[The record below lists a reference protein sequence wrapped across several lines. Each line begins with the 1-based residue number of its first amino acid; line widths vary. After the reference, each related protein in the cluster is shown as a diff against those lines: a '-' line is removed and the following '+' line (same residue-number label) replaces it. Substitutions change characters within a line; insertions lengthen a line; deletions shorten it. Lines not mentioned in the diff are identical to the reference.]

1 MADTELLRDATF
13 KKFEKYKKLL
23 QQDTASDDV

>member
-1 MADTELLRDATF
+1 MENIDLLRDATF

-23 QQDTASDDV
+23 QVRTKNDGM